1 VLSEGLRRRCVI
13 GPALPLL
20 LGFALLRVTALG
32 QAPPGWPGSVGGTG
46 NEDQITNAI
55 NEVKGGNYAYV
66 QQITREAGQA
76 RAMPILEELFA
87 HGANAETKPWIA
99 SELVKIGDKDNS
111 YWNYVVDL
119 ATDELEN
126 GPPDFMSFDQDG
138 KELPGASP
146 EFLKWA
152 KAHHIAPESFSFE
165 VVMPVRFGMLIVTK
179 DPRAIPLLR
188 RGLLS
193 PNHLLEASAA
203 GGLAALKDRDSI
215 PLIVEACKRA
225 PKGFRFAIATNLL
238 EFRDQEAQ
246 VAAEPYLPEDL
257 VKSLHGEKQ

>member
-1 VLSEGLRRRCVI
+1 LLVVI
-13 GPALPLL
+13 
-20 LGFALLRVTALG
+20 ALLRVAAFG
-32 QAPPGWPGSVGGTG
+32 QAPQNQPADLGGAV
-46 NEDQITNAI
+46 NEGRLSNAI
-55 NEVKGGNYAYV
+55 EEVKGGNYASV
-66 QQITREAGQA
+66 DQITKEAGQA
-76 RAMPILEELFA
+76 RAIPILEDLFA

-111 YWNYVVDL
+111 YWNYVVEV

-138 KELPGASP
+138 KVLPGASP

-152 KAHHIAPESFSFE
+152 KAHHIATDTFSFE
-165 VVMPVRFGMLIVTK
+165 VVMPLRFGMLIVTE

-203 GGLAALKDRDSI
+203 MGLVALKDRDSI

-225 PKGFRFAIATNLL
+225 PKEFRFAIAMSLL
-238 EFRDQEAQ
+238 EFHDPEVQAEAQ
-246 VAAEPYLPEDL
+246 AAAEPYLPEDL
-257 VKSLHGEKQ
+257 VKKLHEEKH